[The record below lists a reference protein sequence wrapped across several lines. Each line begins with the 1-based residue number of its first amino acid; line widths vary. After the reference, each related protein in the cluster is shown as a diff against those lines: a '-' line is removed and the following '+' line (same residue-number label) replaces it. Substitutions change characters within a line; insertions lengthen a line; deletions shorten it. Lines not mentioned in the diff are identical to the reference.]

1 MLTSYSQ
8 TAIATKKGVDRLVQQ
23 QRDEHVL
30 AVLNWLTPVDYA
42 PQQDDYYSRRQ
53 EGTGQWL
60 LDSIKFQDWR
70 ENSKKT
76 LFCPGIP
83 GAGKTILTSIVVDS
97 LITMFGNDPAIGLAY
112 IYCNFKR
119 KDEQRVN
126 DLLASLL
133 KQLAQGLPSLPD
145 TLEELYKRHRREKSR
160 PSLYEM
166 AKCIQSVVALYSKV
180 FILVD
185 ALDECQSCDNYRTS
199 FLEEIFNLQDKCT
212 VNVFATSRFI
222 PEVTREFED
231 SDWLEIRATEEDV
244 RTYLNGHL
252 KPRKAFLKKNIELQN
267 EIKEKIAAATMGMLV
282 DTSSLR
288 HDC

>member
-23 QRDEHVL
+23 QSDEHVL

-42 PQQDDYYSRRQ
+42 SQQDDYYSRRQ

-60 LDSIKFQDWR
+60 LDSVKFQDWR
-70 ENSKKT
+70 ESSKKT

-83 GAGKTILTSIVVDS
+83 GAGKTILTSIVVDN
-97 LITMFGNDPAIGLAY
+97 LIAMFGRDPTIGLAY

-119 KDEQRVN
+119 KDEQKLN

-133 KQLAQGLPSLPD
+133 KQLAQGLPSLPASV
-145 TLEELYKRHRREKSR
+145 EELYERHKREKSR
-160 PSLYEM
+160 PSLYEI
-166 AKCIQSVVALYSKV
+166 AKCIQSVVALFSKV

-185 ALDECQSCDNYRTS
+185 ALDECQSSDDCRAS
-199 FLEEIFNLQDKCT
+199 FLEEIFNLQEKCI

-231 SDWLEIRATEEDV
+231 SDWLEIRATEQDV
-244 RTYLNGHL
+244 RMYLNGHL

-267 EIKEKIAAATMGMLV
+267 EIKEKIATATMGMLV
-282 DTSSLR
+282 DTSTLR
-288 HDC
+288 RTC